1 MDQRK
6 RPQRGKIKHED
17 QQGETVFTQEG
28 LVVGRGDN
36 RRVISPETVTDLAA
50 TWADQKE
57 IAQILDIP
65 LGTLRYNFAKE
76 LEKGRAETKQ
86 ALRRAQ
92 IKLALGG
99 NVTMLIWLG
108 KNILGQSDQPQA
120 APEKLTMPQIIVTKE
135 ALQQAMD
142 EDPEDPK

>member
-6 RPQRGKIKHED
+6 QPRRGKINHVD
-17 QQGETVFTQEG
+17 DHGETVFTEEG
-28 LVVGRGDN
+28 LVVGRGSN
-36 RRVISPETVTDLAA
+36 RRVISPEEVENLAR

-92 IKLALGG
+92 IKLALNG

-108 KNILGQSDQPQA
+108 KNILGQSDTPRG
-120 APEKLTMPQIIVTKE
+120 EKENLQLPQIVVTRE
-135 ALQQAMD
+135 ALAAAAQEDD
-142 EDPEDPK
+142 E